1 MPAIYLF
8 IFIGP
13 ELFIELISAG
23 PVGKFDNRSIDE
35 LFPMLIE
42 DQNITT
48 VFDFEVTVRTSE
60 AISSIVKWQKISI
73 HKYEKMAFEL
83 LIMEKLLPFE
93 PHLAIL

>member
-13 ELFIELISAG
+13 ELFIEVISAG
-23 PVGKFDNRSIDE
+23 PVGNLDNRSIDE

-48 VFDFEVTVRTSE
+48 VFDFEVTVKTSE
-60 AISSIVKWQKISI
+60 AIYS
-73 HKYEKMAFEL
+73 
-83 LIMEKLLPFE
+83 IMEKHE
-93 PHLAIL
+93 MAKNIHSQM

>member
-1 MPAIYLF
+1 MDGPLNNLYSRTMTTMPAIYLF

-48 VFDFEVTVRTSE
+48 VFDFEVK
-60 AISSIVKWQKISI
+60 VKT
-73 HKYEKMAFEL
+73 FL
-83 LIMEKLLPFE
+83 LLGKNMK
-93 PHLAIL
+93 